1 MSENYGKC
9 MMCHGSG
16 FIGQESNDGGIA
28 KVECDR
34 CGGTGM
40 EGGAD
45 YHPDAEPDEIEL
57 YLLH

>member
-1 MSENYGKC
+1 